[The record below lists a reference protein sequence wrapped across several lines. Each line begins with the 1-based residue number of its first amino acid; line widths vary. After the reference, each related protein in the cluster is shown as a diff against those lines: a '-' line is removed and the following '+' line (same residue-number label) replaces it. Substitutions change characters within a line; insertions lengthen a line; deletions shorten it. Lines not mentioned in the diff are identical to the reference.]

1 MEERKK
7 NSPLFPFWLVLTAFL
22 PQVLNMFDQLVFYS
36 NPVIAPMEIS
46 VFQDL
51 IQRRYGQKDS
61 ERGVAKTFMWLIE
74 EVGELASAM
83 KEEDKEQ
90 IEKELAD
97 VIAWTFSL
105 ANLLR
110 LDVEEILR
118 KKYGDGNES

>member
-1 MEERKK
+1 
-7 NSPLFPFWLVLTAFL
+7 
-22 PQVLNMFDQLVFYS
+22 
-36 NPVIAPMEIS
+36 MEINA
-46 VFQDL
+46 FQDL
-51 IQRRYGQKDS
+51 IQKKYGKKDS

-90 IEKELAD
+90 IGKELAD

>member
-1 MEERKK
+1 
-7 NSPLFPFWLVLTAFL
+7 
-22 PQVLNMFDQLVFYS
+22 MFDQLVFYS
-36 NPVIAPMEIS
+36 NPIITPMEIS

-51 IQRRYGQKDS
+51 IQKKYGQKDS